1 MVLYIVR
8 TDYLNNGFYGVY
20 SSMKRAQLAMEYF
33 LEEDENIVAIE
44 PSDPYAFTFTTAA
57 GEQFGVEIV
66 YDELDFEFVEGMIKE
81 NN

>member
-33 LEEDENIVAIE
+33 LKEDENIVAIE

-66 YDELDFEFVEGMIKE
+66 YDELDCEFVEGMIE
-81 NN
+81 E